1 MANCLCCRSSSKLRQ
16 SLSHSSQWL
25 QVSPLL
31 HSLFIFFIVSA
42 SDFFLFLTARG
53 GQLETLQWLR
63 TLNGFPKLG
72 KKKKGR
78 KKSFVAFHMRE
89 PTAEELFSAACESGH
104 LEMLKWLRSEGCPW
118 DEWTCYGAAQGGH
131 FEVLKWLGS
140 EGCPWDEKACEAAA
154 KGGHFEVL
162 KWLRS
167 EGCPWDERACVRA
180 ALGGHLDV
188 LWWAIDNGCPHEVNM
203 KHVWV
208 AQAEFEASRR

>member
-1 MANCLCCRSSSKLRQ
+1 M
-16 SLSHSSQWL
+16 
-25 QVSPLL
+25 SPLL

-118 DEWTCYGAAQGGH
+118 GIFFCQYAA
-131 FEVLKWLGS
+131 
-140 EGCPWDEKACEAAA
+140 
-154 KGGHFEVL
+154 
-162 KWLRS
+162 R
-167 EGCPWDERACVRA
+167 
-180 ALGGHLDV
+180 HLDV
-188 LWWAIDNGCPHEVNM
+188 LKWAIDNGCPYKVNDFTRP
-203 KHVWV
+203 
-208 AQAEFEASRR
+208 ALESLGLA